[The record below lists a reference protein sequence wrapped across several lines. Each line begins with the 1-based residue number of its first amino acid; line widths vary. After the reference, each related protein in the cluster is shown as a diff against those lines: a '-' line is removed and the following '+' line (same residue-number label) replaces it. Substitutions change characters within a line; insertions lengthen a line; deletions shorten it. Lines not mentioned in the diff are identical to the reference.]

1 MNRVILCQL
10 AFAASC
16 IQPLPAG
23 DQFTNVR
30 HTIIVQSG
38 EATPAAGNYSPFSF
52 GNVTF
57 NDAHRVAFDAFVIGQ
72 SPTSGVFV
80 GDGKSTSTIA
90 LGVTPSPAGASFG
103 SVSDPTITRNGAVV
117 FVDGA
122 GEVFRSDGRTI
133 VPLVGIGDPA
143 PGSGI
148 VTALASHAV
157 NADGVTAY
165 VAGVSAAAATQAIL
179 RTDGTRTATIARD
192 DIAPPTGGHFTAFE
206 NLDINNFGQVAF
218 NAEMTGGSADHGV
231 FRGDGSNLT
240 AVFVTNQAA
249 PGGGNID
256 DCGALEINAH
266 GQVMAACSL
275 KNTTSPMG
283 VFVGDGMRAV
293 AIALIGNQAPMGGNY
308 DLIPISRLNDRGE
321 VAFKSRLTN
330 GASGIFRG
338 DGNRTTTLAISG
350 MNAPGTA
357 GTFDSFGDAIRD
369 RNRRQS
375 RLHREASHRSGR
387 RRFLE

>member
-16 IQPLPAG
+16 IQLLPAG

-133 VPLVGIGDPA
+133 VPLVRIGDPA

-148 VTALASHAV
+148 VTVLATHAV
-157 NADGVTAY
+157 NADGVDC
-165 VAGVSAAAATQAIL
+165 VCCW
-179 RTDGTRTATIARD
+179 RERR
-192 DIAPPTGGHFTAFE
+192 GGYPGNFT
-206 NLDINNFGQVAF
+206 
-218 NAEMTGGSADHGV
+218 
-231 FRGDGSNLT
+231 
-240 AVFVTNQAA
+240 
-249 PGGGNID
+249 
-256 DCGALEINAH
+256 
-266 GQVMAACSL
+266 
-275 KNTTSPMG
+275 
-283 VFVGDGMRAV
+283 
-293 AIALIGNQAPMGGNY
+293 
-308 DLIPISRLNDRGE
+308 
-321 VAFKSRLTN
+321 
-330 GASGIFRG
+330 
-338 DGNRTTTLAISG
+338 
-350 MNAPGTA
+350 
-357 GTFDSFGDAIRD
+357 
-369 RNRRQS
+369 
-375 RLHREASHRSGR
+375 R
-387 RRFLE
+387 RRDADRDHRTRRYSPAHRRPFHRL